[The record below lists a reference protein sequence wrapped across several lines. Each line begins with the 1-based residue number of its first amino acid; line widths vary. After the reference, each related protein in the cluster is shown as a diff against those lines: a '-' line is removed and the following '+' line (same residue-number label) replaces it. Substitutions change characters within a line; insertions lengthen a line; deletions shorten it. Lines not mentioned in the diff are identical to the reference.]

1 MSVVGEHIS
10 VMPRELLEWIS
21 PLPKGKYVDATLGLG
36 GHTEL
41 LLTAT
46 GGKAYV
52 LGLDRDSMALEK
64 AADRLGCFA
73 SQISYYHGS
82 FRNIHSALEEV
93 NWDLVDGVIADLGV
107 SSMQLDTSDRGFS
120 FLQDGPLDMR
130 MDQTSS
136 LPSAASIVN
145 SAPYARLRDIIWKYG
160 EEPMAGR
167 IARAIIAAREEAAI
181 NSTLE
186 LARIVASAYPAKR
199 RAMAR
204 NHPATKTF
212 QALRIEVNRE
222 LEEIEEFIAAIV
234 DRIRPGGRIAIISFH
249 SLEDRIVKQM
259 FKRESQECLCP
270 REYPECQCGHHKKL
284 KILTKK
290 PLIPSDE
297 EQRSN
302 SRSRSAKLRVA
313 ERLPVENA

>member
-1 MSVVGEHIS
+1 MSIVGEHIS

-21 PLPKGKYVDATLGLG
+21 PLPGGKYVDVTLGLG

-46 GGKAYV
+46 DGKAYV
-52 LGLDRDSMALEK
+52 LGLDRDSTALEK
-64 AADRLGCFA
+64 AAIRLGCFE

-82 FRNIHSALEEV
+82 FRNIQSALEEV
-93 NWDLVDGVIADLGV
+93 NWDQVDGVIADLGV

-120 FLQDGPLDMR
+120 FLHDGPLDMR

-136 LPSAASIVN
+136 LPSAAAIVN
-145 SAPYARLRDIIWKYG
+145 SAPYTRLRDIIWKYG

-186 LARIVASAYPAKR
+186 LARVVAAAYPAKR

-249 SLEDRIVKQM
+249 SLEDRIVKQT

-270 REYPECQCGHHKKL
+270 REYPECLCGHHKKL

-313 ERLPVENA
+313 ERLPVDDV